1 MRPRTTVWSLM
12 KLESARAL
20 AVVLEEEAVDGA
32 VREEDLGDGFVAAGG
47 EPRGAEVAAADVHR
61 ERQVGGLGGD
71 DPVEDADVA
80 AGHGVD
86 VDAAG
91 GVGGALFSGAEFAP
105 ARVVE
110 LQVAAAALV
119 ERQHGVGPGLCEVV
133 EKKLLVVLVGGDRL
147 IVRGAHAADEVQ
159 HRRRRDRVLHGGVAR
174 DFLQAVEGLEE
185 RMVGGEGEAVLDD
198 DRLGLGLTTFEVNG
212 PGLGLDVADALEAGK
227 EVEVPEGAAEFAVGD
242 GGEAVVELLLHER
255 GDLLVLDG
263 GEGFAESS
271 PLANAARACATA
283 AGRRKLPTTSARY
296 GGRTWG
302 MVRFLF

>member
-1 MRPRTTVWSLM
+1 M
-12 KLESARAL
+12 
-20 AVVLEEEAVDGA
+20 
-32 VREEDLGDGFVAAGG
+32 
-47 EPRGAEVAAADVHR
+47 
-61 ERQVGGLGGD
+61 
-71 DPVEDADVA
+71 
-80 AGHGVD
+80 
-86 VDAAG
+86 
-91 GVGGALFSGAEFAP
+91 
-105 ARVVE
+105 
-110 LQVAAAALV
+110 
-119 ERQHGVGPGLCEVV
+119 CEVV

-185 RMVGGEGEAVLDD
+185 RMVGGEGEAVFDD

-263 GEGFAESS
+263 GEGFAGE
-271 PLANAARACATA
+271 LAPGERGAGLCDGGGTKEASDDVGTVRGKNVGHGAVPFLMCCWKASGASRRPETTA
-283 AGRRKLPTTSARY
+283 VHTIYYPELSCGKVIPQ
-296 GGRTWG
+296 
-302 MVRFLF
+302 